1 MKIMLEKLATERR
14 NQRTMELDDM
24 TVEEILTVM
33 NEEDQSVAGVIRQEI
48 PVIKQV
54 VAQVIQSFQA
64 GGRLIYIG
72 AGTSGRLGVLDAAE
86 CVPTF
91 GVSPKMVVGL
101 IAGGERAL
109 IKAVEGAEDSKTLA
123 VEDLQALKVNAN
135 DTVIGI
141 AASGRTP
148 YVIGGLDYAR
158 KIGAAT
164 AALSCNKEAIISQH
178 ADLRMEVE
186 TGPEVLTG
194 STRLKAGTAQKLV
207 LNMISTAAMIGV
219 GKVYQNLMVDV
230 QSTNEKLEV
239 RAKRMIVEATGVD
252 LETAARYFTS
262 ANGHVKTAI
271 VMILADVSYPEAVE
285 RLQRAHGF
293 VRDAL

>member
-1 MKIMLEKLATERR
+1 MLEKLATERR
-14 NQRTMELDDM
+14 NEKTMRLDDM
-24 TVEEILTVM
+24 SVEDMLTVM
-33 NEEDQSVAGVIRQEI
+33 NAEDQTVAAVIQQEI

-54 VAQVIQSFQA
+54 VDQVIQSFQA

-91 GVSPKMVVGL
+91 GVSPDMVVGL

-123 VEDLQALKVNAN
+123 VEDLQTLQLTAN

-158 KIGAAT
+158 EVGAT
-164 AALSCNKEAIISQH
+164 TVALSCNKQAAISEH
-178 ADLRMEVE
+178 ADFRIEVE

-230 QSTNEKLEV
+230 QSTNEKLEI
-239 RAKRMIVEATGVD
+239 RAKRMIVEATGVE

-262 ANGHVKTAI
+262 SNGHVKTAI
-271 VMILADVSYPEAVE
+271 VMILADVSYTEAVE
-285 RLQRAHGF
+285 RLQCAHGF

>member
-1 MKIMLEKLATERR
+1 MLEKLATERR
-14 NQRTMELDDM
+14 NERTMSLDDM
-24 TVEEILTVM
+24 SVEDILTVM
-33 NEEDQSVAGVIRQEI
+33 NEEDQTVASVIRQEI

-54 VAQVIQSFQA
+54 VDRVVQSFQS

-91 GVSPKMVVGL
+91 GVSPDMVVGL

-123 VEDLQALKVNAN
+123 VEDLQALQLKAN

-158 KIGAAT
+158 EVGAVT

-178 ADLRMEVE
+178 ADLQIEVE

-230 QSTNEKLEV
+230 QSTNEKLEI

-271 VMILADVSYPEAVE
+271 VMILADVSYTEAVE

>member
-1 MKIMLEKLATERR
+1 MLEKLATERR
-14 NQRTMELDDM
+14 NERTMSLDDM
-24 TVEEILTVM
+24 SVEDILTVM
-33 NEEDQSVAGVIRQEI
+33 NEEDQTVASVIRQEI

-54 VAQVIQSFQA
+54 VDRVVQSFQS

-91 GVSPKMVVGL
+91 GVSPDMVVGL

-123 VEDLQALKVNAN
+123 VEDLQALQLKAN

-158 KIGAAT
+158 EVGAVT

-178 ADLRMEVE
+178 ADLQIEVE

-207 LNMISTAAMIGV
+207 LNMISTASMIGV

-230 QSTNEKLEV
+230 QSTNEKLEI
-239 RAKRMIVEATGVD
+239 RAKRMIVEATGVE

-271 VMILADVSYPEAVE
+271 VMILADVSYTEAVE

>member
-1 MKIMLEKLATERR
+1 MLDKLATERR
-14 NQRTMELDDM
+14 NERTMHLDDM
-24 TVEEILTVM
+24 SVEDMLTVM
-33 NEEDQSVAGVIRQEI
+33 NAEDQTVATVIRQEI

-54 VAQVIQSFQA
+54 IERVIQSFQV

-91 GVSPKMVVGL
+91 GVSPDMVVGL

-109 IKAVEGAEDSKTLA
+109 IKAVEGAEDSQTLA

-148 YVIGGLDYAR
+148 YVVGGLDYAR
-158 KIGAAT
+158 EIGATT
-164 AALSCNKEAIISQH
+164 AALSCNKQAVISEH
-178 ADLRMEVE
+178 ADFRIEVE

-219 GKVYQNLMVDV
+219 GKIYQNLMVDV

-252 LETAARYFTS
+252 FETAARTFIS

-271 VMILADVSYPEAVE
+271 VMILADISYDEAVE
-285 RLQRAHGF
+285 RLHRANGF

>member
-1 MKIMLEKLATERR
+1 MLEKLATERR
-14 NQRTMELDDM
+14 NERTMSLDDM
-24 TVEEILTVM
+24 SVEDILTVM
-33 NEEDQSVAGVIRQEI
+33 NEEDQTVASVIRQEI

-54 VAQVIQSFQA
+54 VDRVVQSFQS

-91 GVSPKMVVGL
+91 GVSPDMVVGL

-123 VEDLQALKVNAN
+123 VEDLQALQLKAN

-158 KIGAAT
+158 EVGAVT

-178 ADLRMEVE
+178 ADLQIEVE

-230 QSTNEKLEV
+230 QSTNEKLEI
-239 RAKRMIVEATGVD
+239 RAKRMIVEATGVE

-271 VMILADVSYPEAVE
+271 VMILADVSYTDAVE

>member
-1 MKIMLEKLATERR
+1 MKVMLEKLATERR

-24 TVEEILTVM
+24 SVEEILTIM

-48 PVIKQV
+48 PVIQQV
-54 VAQVIQSFQA
+54 VAQVIQSFQS

-158 KIGAAT
+158 EIGAAT
-164 AALSCNKEAIISQH
+164 AALSCNKDAVISQH
-178 ADLRMEVE
+178 ADLRIEVE